1 MGKII
6 AGVMGPGKTATEEE
20 MHAAYELGECIARQG
35 WILLTGGRKYGV
47 MDAAGRG
54 AKASGGTV
62 VGILPG
68 ADTGEMSDSVDIPI
82 VTGMMDARN
91 NINVLSSRFLFFVG
105 MNPGTASELALAL
118 KYGKPTILISQKE
131 DVIRAFQPM
140 CHHKIEIAADVPTAI
155 EIAQRT
161 AEGISKFSSVDKV
174 PSGNN

>member
-1 MGKII
+1 MVI

-20 MHAAYELGECIARQG
+20 MHSAYELGGCIARQG

-62 VGILPG
+62 IGILPG
-68 ADTGEMSDSVDIPI
+68 ADTGEMSNSVDIPI

-91 NINVLSSRFLFFVG
+91 NINVLSSRFLFFIG

-118 KYGKPTILISQKE
+118 KYGRPVILISQKKE
-131 DVIRAFQPM
+131 VIRAFQSM
-140 CHHKIEIAADVPTAI
+140 CHNKIEIAANVPTAI
-155 EIAQRT
+155 EIAQRIAAAHSNNGSIT
-161 AEGISKFSSVDKV
+161 DS